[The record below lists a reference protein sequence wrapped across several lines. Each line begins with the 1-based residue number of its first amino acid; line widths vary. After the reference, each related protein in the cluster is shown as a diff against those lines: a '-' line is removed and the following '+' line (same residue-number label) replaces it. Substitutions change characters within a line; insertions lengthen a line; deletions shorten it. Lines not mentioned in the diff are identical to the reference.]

1 MSENFRIGSDHPA
14 LPGHFPGRPVV
25 PGVVL
30 LDRVTAALERWR
42 GQRIAT
48 LPQVK
53 FLAPLLPEEEAE
65 LRLDDDGKSVHFSI
79 LRGGMLIANGI
90 VTLAPTPA
98 AAFGAS
104 A

>member
-30 LDRVTAALERWR
+30 LDRVAAALERWR

-53 FLAPLLPEEEAE
+53 FLLPLLPEEDAE
-65 LRLDDDGKSVHFSI
+65 LHLDDDGRRIHFRV
-79 LRGGMLIANGI
+79 LRNGMPIANGI
-90 VTLAPTPA
+90 VTLAPEPA
-98 AAFGAS
+98 TASGAG